1 MWEEICKIVA
11 RIVEL
16 FYFPVHD
23 WGMAIILLTVV
34 FRLLIMPLMLSQT
47 KSSYMM
53 QKVQPKL
60 KDIQAR
66 FKDDPVRMQEETQ
79 KLYAEAK
86 FNPLAGCVPMLIQ
99 MPIFIALF
107 QVLRNIQNYLPE
119 YSTFTFY
126 NIIPYLQSPDGSVTI
141 QGLLATPAEV
151 LDATGAFGFGVAI
164 PYAILIIVFV
174 GATFLPMLL
183 QQRNNQDSS
192 QRNQMYMMSIIMGLM
207 MLFVSWSS
215 PAGVLLF
222 WGVSGIIAV
231 VTQQVYMSHL
241 KRKDAAVVEEQIEV
255 QPVQVEVERKVKK
268 KRPKKKK

>member
-11 RIVEL
+11 RIVEF
-16 FYFPVHD
+16 FYIPVQD
-23 WGMAIILLTVV
+23 WGTAIILLTVV
-34 FRLLIMPLMLSQT
+34 FRLLIMPLMFSQT
-47 KSSYMM
+47 RSSYQM

-60 KDIQAR
+60 KEIQTR
-66 FKDDPVRMQEETQ
+66 FANDPVRMQEETQ
-79 KLYAEAK
+79 KLYADAK

-119 YSTFTFY
+119 YDYFSFY
-126 NIIPYLQSPDGSVTI
+126 NIVPNLLTSPS
-141 QGLLATPAEV
+141 EV
-151 LDATGAFGFGVAI
+151 VDKGIMEFL
-164 PYAILIIVFV
+164 PYAILIIIFV

-183 QQRNNQDSS
+183 QQRSNTDKQ
-192 QRNQMYMMSIIMGLM
+192 QKNQMYMMSIIMGVM

-231 VTQQVYMSHL
+231 IAQQLYTRHL
-241 KRKDAAVVEEQIEV
+241 KRKDAEVEAEMIDV
-255 QPVQVEVERKVKK
+255 TPVKVEVERKVKK
-268 KRPKKKK
+268 KRPTKKH

>member
-1 MWEEICKIVA
+1 MWDEICKIVA

-60 KDIQAR
+60 KEIQAK
-66 FKDDPVRMQEETQ
+66 FQNDPVRMQEETQ
-79 KLYAEAK
+79 KLYADAK

-107 QVLRNIQNYLPE
+107 QVLRNIQNFLPE
-119 YSTFTFY
+119 YESFTFY
-126 NIIPYLQSPDGSVTI
+126 QIVPN
-141 QGLLATPAEV
+141 LLATPAEMMEK
-151 LDATGAFGFGVAI
+151 GIPAFI
-164 PYAILIIVFV
+164 PYAVLIVIFV

-183 QQRNNQDSS
+183 QQRNNQDSQ
-192 QRNQMYMMSIIMGLM
+192 QRNQMYLMSIIMGVM

-231 VTQQVYMSHL
+231 ITQQVYMSHL
-241 KRKDAAVVEEQIEV
+241 KRKDEAVAAEMIDVA
-255 QPVQVEVERKVKK
+255 PVQVEVERRDKK

>member
-23 WGMAIILLTVV
+23 WGLAIILLTIV

-60 KDIQAR
+60 KEIQSK
-66 FKDDPVRMQEETQ
+66 FQNDPVRMQEETQ
-79 KLYAEAK
+79 KLYADAK

-107 QVLRNIQNYLPE
+107 QVLRNIQDFLPE
-119 YSTFTFY
+119 YESFTFY
-126 NIIPYLQSPDGSVTI
+126 NIVPN
-141 QGLLATPAEV
+141 LLATPAEV
-151 LDATGAFGFGVAI
+151 MEQGIAAFI
-164 PYAILIIVFV
+164 PYAVLIVIFV

-183 QQRNNQDSS
+183 QQRNNQDSQ
-192 QRNQMYMMSIIMGLM
+192 QRNQMYMMSIIMGVM

-231 VTQQVYMSHL
+231 ITQQVYMSHL
-241 KRKDAAVVEEQIEV
+241 KRQDAEAEAELVDIT
-255 QPVQVEVERKVKK
+255 PVQVEVERREKK